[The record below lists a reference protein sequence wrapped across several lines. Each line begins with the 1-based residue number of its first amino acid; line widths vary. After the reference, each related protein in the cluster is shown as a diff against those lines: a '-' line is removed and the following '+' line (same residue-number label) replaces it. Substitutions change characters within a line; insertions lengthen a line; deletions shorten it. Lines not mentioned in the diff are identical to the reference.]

1 MSLVRALR
9 ASAVALA
16 ILVVAT
22 GCTPTTA
29 PTPHATPDGFD
40 AYFAQQLDWAN
51 CGTGV
56 ECTTVRAPMDWDDAS
71 TPEIE
76 LAVSRT
82 TPTEGGLG
90 SILVNPGGPGASGY
104 DFVRDSIGYV
114 ASADLLDN
122 FSFVGW
128 DPRGVGRS
136 SAVTCLD
143 AEATDELLFGQWDN
157 AYDTEAW
164 IVELETAEAGFVA
177 ACEKNTGELLGHI
190 DSVSTA
196 HDMEL
201 LRALLG
207 EEKLNYL
214 GYSYGTYYGALYA
227 ELFPERVGRLVLD
240 GALDPTINAIDWFS
254 VQMAGFDS
262 AMNAYLESC
271 LGGGSCPFSG
281 TVAAAGAQF
290 TDLLDTI
297 DDRGLTADDGR
308 TLDSATLGFA
318 VAAALYSQRNWPTL
332 SQMFVEIDG
341 GDAGTAFAF
350 ADSYYGRGSDGEYD
364 SNSFEAYTAVLCLD
378 DNFQTDDYT
387 VREGLNRIRDAAP
400 LVGGYFAFDDYGH
413 VEAACTAWPY
423 PPADKPSEFDA
434 AGAAPILVI
443 GTTNDPAT
451 PYAWAQSLA
460 GQLESGVLVTFNGEG
475 HTAYGNGNRCIQ
487 STVDAYFLDGTVPSA
502 DPDC

>member
-1 MSLVRALR
+1 MLPARTPRLV
-9 ASAVALA
+9 AVALA

-22 GCTPTTA
+22 GCVSAPA
-29 PTPHATPDGFD
+29 PTPAPTLDGF
-40 AYFAQQLDWAN
+40 FAQEISWET

-56 ECTTVRAPMDWDDAS
+56 ECSTVRAPMDWDDAS
-71 TPEIE
+71 AGEVE

-82 TPTEGGLG
+82 TPPEGSRG
-90 SILVNPGGPGASGY
+90 SILVNPGGPGASGF

-114 ASADLLDN
+114 ASADLLDS

-136 SAVTCLD
+136 SAVACLD
-143 AEATDELLFGQWDN
+143 GEATDDLLFGEWEN

-164 IVELETAEAGFVA
+164 IVELEAAEAGFVA
-177 ACEKNTGELLGHI
+177 ACEENTGVLLGHV

-196 HDMEL
+196 RDMDL

-207 EEKLNYL
+207 EDKLNYL

-240 GALDPTINAIDWFS
+240 GALDPTIDAIDWFS

-262 AMNAYLESC
+262 AMNAYLAAC
-271 LGGGSCPFSG
+271 LEGGACPFSG
-281 TVAAAGAQF
+281 SVTDAGQQF

-297 DDRGLTADDGR
+297 DDRGLRSDDGR
-308 TLDSATLGFA
+308 VLDSATLGFA

-332 SQMFVEIDG
+332 NQMFIEIG
-341 GDAGTAFAF
+341 EGDAGTAFAF
-350 ADSYYGRGSDGEYD
+350 ADSYYARSGDATYE
-364 SNSFEAYTAVLCLD
+364 SNSFEAYTATLCLD

-387 VREGLNRIRDAAP
+387 VREGLDRIADAAP

-413 VEAACTAWPY
+413 VEAACTQWPY
-423 PPADKPSEFDA
+423 PPAQKPASFDA
-434 AGAAPILVI
+434 TGAAPILVI

-487 STVDAYFLDGTVPSA
+487 STVDDYFLDGAVPEA